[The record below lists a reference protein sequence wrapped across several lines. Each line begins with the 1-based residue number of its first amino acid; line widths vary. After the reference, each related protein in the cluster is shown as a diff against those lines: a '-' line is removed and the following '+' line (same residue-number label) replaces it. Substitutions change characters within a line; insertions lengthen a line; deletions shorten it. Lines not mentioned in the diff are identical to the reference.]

1 VDLVELEEQAR
12 QLLPQD
18 VYDYFAGAAGDE
30 LTLAD
35 NVAAWD
41 RVRLRPRVL
50 RDVTNVDTAT
60 TALGASVAS
69 PIHVAPTAFH
79 RMAHADG
86 EEATARGAASAGNL
100 LVLSTRSTA
109 RVEDVAAAG
118 GDGPRWYQVYVLQD
132 RSKTEDQVK
141 RAAAAGFRA
150 LVLTG
155 DTPYL
160 GRRLRDVRNA
170 FEIPANVGTAIA
182 EASGTGIIDQAPDVT
197 FDDIGW
203 LLELTGLPVLVK
215 GVLRGDDAQAC
226 IDAGAA
232 GVIVS
237 NHGGRQLDGAVASA
251 DALAEVVDAVGDA
264 GEVYVDGGVRRGTD
278 VVRALALGAQGVLIG
293 RPVLWALATDG
304 AEGVRRL
311 LRALTH
317 ELVLAMALCGAA
329 NIAEISRDL
338 VTP

>member
-1 VDLVELEEQAR
+1 MDLVELEEQAR
-12 QLLPQD
+12 QLLPPG

-30 LTLAD
+30 VTLAD

-50 RDVTNVDTAT
+50 RDVSNVDTST
-60 TALGASVAS
+60 TALGVPVAS

-79 RMAHADG
+79 RMAHPDG
-86 EEATARGAASAGNL
+86 EEATARGTAAAGNL
-100 LVLSTRSTA
+100 LVLSTRSTT
-109 RVEDVAAAG
+109 RVEDVAAAS

-132 RSKTEDQVK
+132 RAKTEDQVK
-141 RAAAAGFRA
+141 RAAAAGFSA

-155 DTPYL
+155 DTPYV
-160 GRRLRDVRNA
+160 GRRLRDVRNE
-170 FEIPANVGTAIA
+170 FVIPSNVGEAIA
-182 EASGTGIIDQAPDVT
+182 EASDSGVIDQAPDIT

-203 LLELTGLPVLVK
+203 LLDLSGLPVLVK
-215 GVLRGDDAQAC
+215 GVLRADDARAC

-237 NHGGRQLDGAVASA
+237 NHGGRQLDGAIASV
-251 DALAEVVDAVGDA
+251 DALPEVVDAVGDA
-264 GEVYVDGGVRRGTD
+264 GEVYVDGGIRRGVD
-278 VVRALALGAQGVLIG
+278 VVRALALGAHGVLVG

-304 AEGVRRL
+304 SEGVRRL

-317 ELVLAMALCGAA
+317 ELVLAMALAGAKSVS
-329 NIAEISRDL
+329 EISRDL

>member
-1 VDLVELEEQAR
+1 MDLVELEEQAR
-12 QLLPQD
+12 QLLPQG

-35 NVAAWD
+35 NVDAWD
-41 RVRLRPRVL
+41 RIRLRPRVL
-50 RDVTNVDTAT
+50 RDVSRVDTSAT
-60 TALGASVAS
+60 VLGAPVRS

-79 RMAHADG
+79 RMAHVEG
-86 EEATARGAASAGNL
+86 EDATARGATSAGSL
-100 LVLSTRSTA
+100 FILSTRSTS
-109 RVEDVAAAG
+109 RVEDVAAASG
-118 GDGPRWYQVYVLQD
+118 HGVRWYQVYVLQD
-132 RSKTEDQVK
+132 RSKTEEQVK
-141 RAAAAGFRA
+141 RAVAAGFGA

-182 EASGTGIIDQAPDVT
+182 EASGTGIIDQAADVT
-197 FDDIGW
+197 FDDIAW
-203 LLELTGLPVLVK
+203 LMELSGLPVLVK
-215 GVLRGDDAQAC
+215 GVMRGDDATAC

-232 GVIVS
+232 GVVVS
-237 NHGGRQLDGAVASA
+237 NHGGRQLDGAIASA
-251 DALAEVVDAVGDA
+251 DALREVVDAVGDA
-264 GEVYVDGGVRRGTD
+264 GEVYVDGGVRRGID

-293 RPVLWALATDG
+293 RPVLWALASGG

-317 ELVLAMALCGAA
+317 ELVLAMALCGAPS
-329 NIAEISRDL
+329 IADISRDL
-338 VTP
+338 VFS

>member
-1 VDLVELEEQAR
+1 MDLVELEEQAR
-12 QLLPQD
+12 QLLPQG

-50 RDVTNVDTAT
+50 RDVSNVDTTT
-60 TALGASVAS
+60 TALGAPVAS

-79 RMAHADG
+79 RMAHVEG
-86 EEATARGAASAGNL
+86 EEATARGAATAGNL
-100 LVLSTRSTA
+100 FVLSTRSTA
-109 RVEDVAAAG
+109 SVEDVAAAS
-118 GDGPRWYQVYVLQD
+118 GDGPRWYQVYVLRD
-132 RSKTEDQVK
+132 RSRTEDQVK
-141 RAAAAGFRA
+141 RAVAAGFRA

-182 EASGTGIIDQAPDVT
+182 EASGTGIIDQAADVT

-203 LLELTGLPVLVK
+203 LLELSGLPVLVK

-237 NHGGRQLDGAVASA
+237 NHGGRQLDGAIASA

-264 GEVYVDGGVRRGTD
+264 GEVYVDGGVRRGID
-278 VVRALALGAQGVLIG
+278 VVRALALGAQGVMVG

-304 AEGVRRL
+304 ADGVRRV

-317 ELVLAMALCGAA
+317 DLVLSMALCGAA
-329 NIAEISRDL
+329 TIAEISRDL
-338 VTP
+338 VAP

>member
-1 VDLVELEEQAR
+1 MDLVELEEQAR
-12 QLLPQD
+12 QLLPQG

-35 NVAAWD
+35 NVDAWD
-41 RVRLRPRVL
+41 RIRLRPRVL
-50 RDVTNVDTAT
+50 RDVSRVDTST
-60 TALGASVAS
+60 TVLGAPVGS

-79 RMAHADG
+79 RMAHVEG
-86 EEATARGAASAGNL
+86 EDATARGATSAGSL
-100 LVLSTRSTA
+100 FILSTRSTS
-109 RVEDVAAAG
+109 RVEDVAAASG
-118 GDGPRWYQVYVLQD
+118 HGVRWYQVYVLQD
-132 RSKTEDQVK
+132 RSKTEEQVK
-141 RAAAAGFRA
+141 RAVAAGFGA

-182 EASGTGIIDQAPDVT
+182 EASGTGIIDQAADVT
-197 FDDIGW
+197 FDDIAW
-203 LLELTGLPVLVK
+203 LMELSGLPVLVK
-215 GVLRGDDAQAC
+215 GVMRGDDATAC

-232 GVIVS
+232 GVVVS
-237 NHGGRQLDGAVASA
+237 NHGGRQLDGAIASA
-251 DALAEVVDAVGDA
+251 DALREVVDAVGDA
-264 GEVYVDGGVRRGTD
+264 GEVYVDGGVRRGID

-293 RPVLWALATDG
+293 RPVLWALASGG

-317 ELVLAMALCGAA
+317 ELVLAMALCGAPS
-329 NIAEISRDL
+329 IADISRDL
-338 VTP
+338 VFS